1 MSHRRVYL
9 LTTESKDIFFN
20 GGDVSSCSYRHNE
33 HIWPYFAILFLDFSH
48 FVPFPSPSPLYFFF
62 LFLLFPLFLLI
73 FFSSFVYCLLLIPYD
88 YIFSAFIVFNILEE
102 ICAVF

>member
-1 MSHRRVYL
+1 MFPVVV
-9 LTTESKDIFFN
+9 TDIMN
-20 GGDVSSCSYRHNE
+20 ISGHILPSYF
-33 HIWPYFAILFLDFSH
+33 WTSP
-48 FVPFPSPSPLYFFF
+48 VPFPPPSPLYFFF